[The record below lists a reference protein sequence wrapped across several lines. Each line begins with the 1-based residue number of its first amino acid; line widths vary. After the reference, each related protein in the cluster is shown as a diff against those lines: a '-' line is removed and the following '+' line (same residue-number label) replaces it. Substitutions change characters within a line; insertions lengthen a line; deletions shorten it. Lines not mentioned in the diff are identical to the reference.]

1 MEPVQPRA
9 GAPATASP
17 WQALSDLL
25 RELPGLVS
33 DRFNLFSLELK
44 RTGVATVH
52 IVALGLGA
60 AILLATAWLALWA
73 GVVVGLMQSG
83 VHWAFAFGLVLLA
96 NVGGAAWA
104 VLRIKRL
111 APLLGMPATL
121 RHLSFAPAPAAP
133 IHGKAEP
140 QDKAEPNAA
149 AAHAGVHRAAT
160 ARGQTDA
167 LTSATSNG
175 ASPRV

>member
-33 DRFNLFSLELK
+33 DRLHLFSLELK

-96 NVGGAAWA
+96 NGGGAAWA

-121 RHLSFAPAPAAP
+121 RHLSFAPAPAVP
-133 IHGKAEP
+133 IRGKAEP
-140 QDKAEPNAA
+140 HDEAEPNA

-167 LTSATSNG
+167 RTSATSNG
-175 ASPRV
+175 ASPHV